1 MLALLGM
8 KRSGEILDNLEDCDV
23 DRLWDARD
31 SPNRRRAWD
40 VDGERRGRA
49 RGGASLSETKGSRSA
64 SSLPG
69 WLTEKG
75 EGEVGADGPCRGL
88 VSAGERVVVVT
99 GVNGRDSISG

>member
-23 DRLWDARD
+23 DRLWDTRD
-31 SPNRRRAWD
+31 IPNRRRAWD

-64 SSLPG
+64 SSLPS
-69 WLTEKG
+69 WLVGKG
-75 EGEVGADGPCRGL
+75 EGEMGVDGACRGL
-88 VSAGERVVVVT
+88 VSADERVVVI
-99 GVNGRDSISG
+99 GVSGRDAISG